1 MDLLLR
7 RREMIAA
14 QSSDIVEVPYVRT
27 NSGAYISTGLRGYSS
42 TTVDIS
48 FKMNRTYTSSS
59 GHVGVF
65 GFEQSRYSAS
75 TVTYYPGFAV
85 FISNSSATT
94 SLFSTKTIKFA
105 EYGFD
110 TDSIYTGK
118 TFNPFQVDGEYNV
131 VLSRTGCT
139 ISGDYSHTYTTWDS
153 DAWNME
159 DTDTKTYYNYA
170 THGNMS
176 LGCTTYYAKPAGYT
190 NYRNFVTYVDV
201 SIYHCKIW
209 QGNSLKRDYVPAFS
223 RSENK
228 YGLYDRVNDTFS
240 ASLTSTGFTYQ

>member
-7 RREMIAA
+7 RREMIAT

-27 NSGAYISTGLRGYSS
+27 NQGAYISTGLRGYSS

-48 FKMNRTYTSSS
+48 FKMNRTYTNSS

-65 GFEQSRYSAS
+65 GFQQSSYSGS
-75 TVTYYPGFAV
+75 TITYYPGFAI
-85 FISNSSATT
+85 FISNSSGT
-94 SLFSTKTIKFA
+94 SSWMQSKYIKIA

-110 TDSIYTGK
+110 TDSVYTGSS
-118 TFNPFQVDGEYNV
+118 FNPFQVNAEYNV

-139 ISGDYSHTYTTWDS
+139 VSGAYSHTYTPWES

-159 DTDTKTYYNYA
+159 DSGTKTYYNYS

-176 LGCTTYYAKPAGYT
+176 LGCVTYYAKPAGYT
-190 NYRNFVTYVDV
+190 SYGNFVTYVDV